1 MSIMIQI
8 RQNEPGQIRNINSQL
23 IAKMSLNQQN
33 LNQIRYLNLA
43 SFF

>member
-1 MSIMIQI
+1 MSIVIQI
-8 RQNEPGQIRNINSQL
+8 RQNEPGKIKNINLQL
-23 IAKMSLNQQN
+23 IAKMLLNQRN

>member
-1 MSIMIQI
+1 MSIVIQI
-8 RQNEPGQIRNINSQL
+8 RQNERGQIKNINSQL